1 MDNLFYLY
9 KLTLL
14 NYISEE
20 EYEDSPLYETLFI
33 NFINSNKGIL
43 ASNKLIFNM
52 ICYLTLE
59 LDRLYFDSV
68 KKDVLKFI
76 KKPCKKD
83 RLWKEV
89 KIFSKKIKEL

>member
-1 MDNLFYLY
+1 MENLFYLY

-14 NYISEE
+14 NYIKEQD
-20 EYEDSPLYETLFI
+20 YEDNPLYETLLI
-33 NFINSNKGIL
+33 NFINSNKNIL
-43 ASNKLIFNM
+43 DSDKLLFNF

-59 LDRLYFDSV
+59 LDRVYFDSA

-89 KIFSKKIKEL
+89 KILSQKIKEL

>member
-1 MDNLFYLY
+1 MHVVFVQ
-9 KLTLL
+9 LL
-14 NYISEE
+14 SFEFTE
-20 EYEDSPLYETLFI
+20 HCTS
-33 NFINSNKGIL
+33 SVK
-43 ASNKLIFNM
+43 SLITKSH
-52 ICYLTLE
+52 CLPVE
-59 LDRLYFDSV
+59 LDRLYFDSA

>member
-20 EYEDSPLYETLFI
+20 EYEDNPLYETYLI
-33 NFINSNKGIL
+33 NFINSNKSIL

-59 LDRLYFDSV
+59 LDRLYFDSA

-83 RLWKEV
+83 RLWGEV